1 MHRLSFF
8 PPACGLPLAL
18 SLLAAPALAQV
29 EPAKPTRW
37 EGAIGLVSSYGPSYF
52 GAEDYRVRLGPA
64 GFLRYGRITIS
75 GSGGFT
81 TRRDDDVERGVAAR
95 LIDRD
100 TLDVSLSARW
110 TNGRRESNSDRLSG
124 MGDIQGTV
132 LARLRTQW
140 TPEGPWRYSLGVSTD
155 ILGNGNG
162 WIADVGVAREW
173 QLSPQTKLHAG
184 ASVSFGGDSY
194 MQSWY
199 GVTPEQSARTGYAV
213 YTPGNGLRDASLGL
227 TLRHEFNREWG
238 GFLSTGVS
246 TQLDTAA
253 GSPLVQQRTGWSV
266 GTGLAWRF

>member
-1 MHRLSFF
+1 MPRLSFLS
-8 PPACGLPLAL
+8 PSVLL
-18 SLLAAPALAQV
+18 SLGLLAGPALAQT
-29 EPAKPTRW
+29 EPSKPARW

-64 GFLRYGRITIS
+64 GFIRYGRITIS

-95 LIDRD
+95 LIDRE
-100 TLDVSLSARW
+100 TLDLSLSARW
-110 TNGRRESNSDRLSG
+110 TNGRRESNSDRLAG

-132 LARLRTQW
+132 LARLRAQW

-155 ILGNGNG
+155 VLGNRNG

-173 QLSPQTKLHAG
+173 QLAPQTRLHIG
-184 ASVSFGGDSY
+184 ASASFGGDTY

-199 GVTPEQSARTGYAV
+199 GVTAEQSARTGYAV
-213 YTPGNGLRDASLGL
+213 YTPGNSLRDVSLGL

-238 GFLSTGVS
+238 GFVSTGLS
-246 TQLDTAA
+246 TQLGAA
-253 GSPLVQQRTGWSV
+253 ADSPLVAQRTGWSV